1 MPLELNFGTSFT
13 TGVCDLDTEKAQ
25 KIRAIIAE
33 VVGFDPKEI
42 QDEDRFIM
50 DYSIAYAERKALLER
65 LNADFSK
72 DLEFSAFC
80 QLETVG
86 SVLGTYL
93 G

>member
-1 MPLELNFGTSFT
+1 M
-13 TGVCDLDTEKAQ
+13 DTEKAQ
-25 KIRAIIAE
+25 KIRGIIAE
-33 VVGFDPKEI
+33 VVGFDPKDI

-50 DYSIAYAERKALLER
+50 DYRIAYPERKAVLER

-72 DLEFSAFC
+72 GLEFSAFC

-86 SVLGTYL
+86 AVLSAYL